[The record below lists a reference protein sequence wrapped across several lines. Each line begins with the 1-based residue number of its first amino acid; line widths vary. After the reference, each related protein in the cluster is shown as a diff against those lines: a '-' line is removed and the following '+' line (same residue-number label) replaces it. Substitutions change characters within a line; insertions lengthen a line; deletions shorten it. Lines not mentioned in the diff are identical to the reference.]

1 MFGRRGSIKLMDVF
15 GIRIGVDLS
24 WFLILFLLIFW
35 LSPNFRSTLHS
46 SDGVAYLTTV
56 VTVLLF
62 FVSLIWHELGHAFAA
77 RRQGI
82 EIRRIDLFLFGGV
95 AQMSRDARTPGEEF
109 KVAAAGPLATFC
121 FVILCLVVDLL
132 IVGPHRLVDAARL
145 DQSVRITPVLLGLSW
160 LLLMNVLILAF
171 NLVPA
176 FPLDG
181 GRITRAIVW
190 RTSGDKAR
198 GTVAAAQLGRGF
210 AAIVAGAGVWLM
222 FATRDVFSG
231 LWLVA
236 VAFLLSQAARGAI
249 LQTALN
255 ERIERVRVSDIM
267 DSEPVAIP
275 SDAPVGTALDDY
287 FLRYGWSWFPVIDGA
302 GRFMGIAQQPRLQ
315 HAFDA
320 GEGWLTVGSVLDA
333 GEARNWRVNLDR
345 PLTEVLSSESLGRL
359 GAVMAVDELG
369 VLRGVVTIE
378 QVQRALRSALGSG
391 PPPPPSAPA

>member
-1 MFGRRGSIKLMDVF
+1 MFRRPGSIKLMDVF
-15 GIRIGVDLS
+15 GIRIGVDVS

-35 LSPNFRSTLHS
+35 LSPNFRTTLHS

-56 VTVLLF
+56 ITVLLF
-62 FVSLIWHELGHAFAA
+62 FASLVWHELGHAIAA

-82 EIRRIDLFLFGGV
+82 EIRRIDLYLFGGL
-95 AQMSRDARTPGEEF
+95 AQMSRDARTPSEEF

-145 DQSVRITPVLLGLSW
+145 DQSIRITPVLLSLSW

-190 RTSGDKAR
+190 RMTADKAR
-198 GTVAAAQLGRGF
+198 GTRAAAQLGRGF
-210 AAIVAGAGVWLM
+210 ALIVAAAGVWLM

-249 LQTALN
+249 VQTALT

-275 SDAPVGTALDDY
+275 SDAPVGKALDDY
-287 FLRYGWSWFPVIDGA
+287 FLRYGWSWFPVIDAA

-315 HAFDA
+315 TAFDS

-333 GEARNWRVNLDR
+333 AEAGNWRVSLDR
-345 PLTEVLSSESLGRL
+345 PLTEVLSSDSLGRL

-391 PPPPPSAPA
+391 QA

>member
-1 MFGRRGSIKLMDVF
+1 MFRRPGSIKLMDVL
-15 GIRIGVDLS
+15 GIRIGVDPS

-35 LSPNFRSTLHS
+35 LSPNFRSVLHS

-62 FVSLIWHELGHAFAA
+62 FVSLIWHELGHALAA
-77 RRQGI
+77 RSQGI
-82 EIRRIDLFLFGGV
+82 EIRRIDLFLFGGL
-95 AQMSRDARTPGEEF
+95 AQMNRDTRSPGEEF

-121 FVILCLVVDLL
+121 FVVLCLIVDLL

-145 DQSVRITPVLLGLSW
+145 DQSIRITPVLLSLSW

-190 RTSGDKAR
+190 RMTADKAR
-198 GTVAAAQLGRGF
+198 GTRAAAQLGRGF
-210 AAIVAGAGVWLM
+210 AVIVAGGGIWLIL
-222 FATRDVFSG
+222 ATRDLFSG

-249 LQTALN
+249 VQTALT
-255 ERIERVRVSDIM
+255 ERIERVRVADIM

-275 SDAPVGTALDDY
+275 SDAAVGTALDDY
-287 FLRYGWSWFPVIDGA
+287 FLRYGWSWFPVIDGG
-302 GRFMGIAQQPRLQ
+302 GRFLGIARQPRLQ
-315 HAFDA
+315 NAFDS
-320 GEGWLTVGSVLDA
+320 GEGWLTVGSVLDDREP
-333 GEARNWRVNLDR
+333 GNWGVNLDL
-345 PLTEVLSSESLGRL
+345 PLTEVLSSDSLGRL
-359 GAVMAVDELG
+359 GAVMAVDDLG

-378 QVQRALRSALGSG
+378 QIQRALRSALGPG
-391 PPPPPSAPA
+391 PA

>member
-1 MFGRRGSIKLMDVF
+1 MFRRAGSIKLMDVF
-15 GIRIGVDLS
+15 GIRIGVDPS
-24 WFLILFLLIFW
+24 WFLILFLMIFW
-35 LSPNFRSTLHS
+35 LSPNFRSVLRS
-46 SDGVAYLTTV
+46 SEGVGYLTTV
-56 VTVLLF
+56 VTTLLF
-62 FVSLIWHELGHAFAA
+62 FVSLVWHELGHAIAA

-82 EIRRIDLFLFGGV
+82 EIRRIDLFLFGGL
-95 AQMSRDARTPGEEF
+95 AQMSRDARTPAEEF
-109 KVAAAGPLATFC
+109 KVAAAGPLATFT
-121 FVILCLVVDLL
+121 FVVLCLIVDLL

-145 DQSVRITPVLLGLSW
+145 DQSIRITPVLLSLSW

-190 RTSGDKAR
+190 RMTADKAR
-198 GTVAAAQLGRGF
+198 GTRAAAQLGRGF
-210 AAIVAGAGVWLM
+210 AVIVAGGGIWLIL
-222 FATRDVFSG
+222 ATRDLFSG

-236 VAFLLSQAARGAI
+236 VAFLLNQAARGAI
-249 LQTALN
+249 VQTALT
-255 ERIERVRVSDIM
+255 ERIESVRVADIM

-275 SDAPVGTALDDY
+275 SDAPVGRALDDY
-287 FLRYGWSWFPVIDGA
+287 FLRYGWSWFPVIDGS
-302 GRFMGIAQQPRLQ
+302 GRFLGIARQPRLQ
-315 HAFDA
+315 QAVDS

-333 GEARNWRVNLDR
+333 GEPDNCHVKLDR

-378 QVQRALRSALGSG
+378 QVQRALRSTLGSG
-391 PPPPPSAPA
+391 AA

>member
-1 MFGRRGSIKLMDVF
+1 MSRRPGSIKLMDLF
-15 GIRIGVDLS
+15 GIRIGVDPS

-35 LSPNFRSTLHS
+35 LSPNFRSVLHS
-46 SDGVAYLTTV
+46 SEVAAYVTTV

-62 FVSLIWHELGHAFAA
+62 FVSLIWHELGHALAA

-82 EIRRIDLFLFGGV
+82 EIRRIDLFLFGGL
-95 AQMSRDARTPGEEF
+95 AQMSRDTRSPGEEF

-121 FVILCLVVDLL
+121 FVVLCLIVDLL

-145 DQSVRITPVLLGLSW
+145 SESIRITPVLLSLSW

-190 RTSGDKAR
+190 RMTADKGR
-198 GTVAAAQLGRGF
+198 GTRAAAQLGRGF
-210 AAIVAGAGVWLM
+210 ALIVGGGGIWLIL
-222 FATRDVFSG
+222 ATRDVFSG

-249 LQTALN
+249 VQTALT
-255 ERIERVRVSDIM
+255 ERIERVRVADIM

-287 FLRYGWSWFPVIDGA
+287 FLRYGWSWFPVIDGG
-302 GRFMGIAQQPRLQ
+302 GRFLGIARQPRLQ
-315 HAFDA
+315 SAFDS
-320 GEGWLTVGSVLDA
+320 GEGWLSVGSVLDA
-333 GEARNWRVNLDR
+333 GDSGTWRVNLDR
-345 PLTEVLSSESLGRL
+345 PLTEVLSSDSLGRL
-359 GAVMAVDELG
+359 GAVMAVDDLG
-369 VLRGVVTIE
+369 VLKGVVTIE

-391 PPPPPSAPA
+391 SA

>member
-1 MFGRRGSIKLMDVF
+1 
-15 GIRIGVDLS
+15 
-24 WFLILFLLIFW
+24 
-35 LSPNFRSTLHS
+35 
-46 SDGVAYLTTV
+46 
-56 VTVLLF
+56 
-62 FVSLIWHELGHAFAA
+62 
-77 RRQGI
+77 
-82 EIRRIDLFLFGGV
+82 
-95 AQMSRDARTPGEEF
+95 MSRDARTPSEEF

-145 DQSVRITPVLLGLSW
+145 DQSIRITPVLLSLSW

-190 RTSGDKAR
+190 RITADKAR
-198 GTVAAAQLGRGF
+198 GTRAAAQLGRGF
-210 AAIVAGAGVWLM
+210 ALIVAAAGVWLM

-249 LQTALN
+249 VQTALT

-275 SDAPVGTALDDY
+275 SDAPVGKALDDY
-287 FLRYGWSWFPVIDGA
+287 FLRYGWTWFPVIDAA

-315 HAFDA
+315 TAFDS

-333 GEARNWRVNLDR
+333 AEVGNWRVSLDR
-345 PLTEVLSSESLGRL
+345 PLTEVLSSDSLGRL

-391 PPPPPSAPA
+391 QA

>member
-1 MFGRRGSIKLMDVF
+1 MFRRPGSIKLMDVL
-15 GIRIGVDLS
+15 GIRIGVDVS

-35 LSPNFRSTLHS
+35 LSPNFRTTLHS

-62 FVSLIWHELGHAFAA
+62 FVSLVWHELGHAIAA

-82 EIRRIDLFLFGGV
+82 EIRRIDLFLFGGL

-145 DQSVRITPVLLGLSW
+145 DQSIRITPVLLSLSW

-190 RTSGDKAR
+190 RVTADKAR
-198 GTVAAAQLGRGF
+198 GTLAAAQLGRGF
-210 AAIVAGAGVWLM
+210 AGIWLM

-249 LQTALN
+249 VQTALT

-275 SDAPVGTALDDY
+275 SDAPVGKALDDY

-315 HAFDA
+315 NAFDS

-333 GEARNWRVNLDR
+333 GESGTWRVNLDR

-378 QVQRALRSALGSG
+378 QVQRALRSTLGSG
-391 PPPPPSAPA
+391 PA

>member
-1 MFGRRGSIKLMDVF
+1 MFRRPGSIKLMDIL
-15 GIRIGVDLS
+15 GIRIGVDPS

-35 LSPNFRSTLHS
+35 LSPNFRSVLHS

-62 FVSLIWHELGHAFAA
+62 FVSLIWHELGHSLAA
-77 RRQGI
+77 RSQGI
-82 EIRRIDLFLFGGV
+82 AIRRIDLFLFGGL
-95 AQMSRDARTPGEEF
+95 AQMSRDTRTPGEEF

-121 FVILCLVVDLL
+121 FVVLCLIVDLL

-145 DQSVRITPVLLGLSW
+145 DQSIRITPVLLSLSW

-190 RTSGDKAR
+190 RVTADKAR
-198 GTVAAAQLGRGF
+198 GTRAAAQLGRGF
-210 AAIVAGAGVWLM
+210 AVIVAGGGIWLIL
-222 FATRDVFSG
+222 ATRDLFSG

-249 LQTALN
+249 VQTALT
-255 ERIERVRVSDIM
+255 ERIERVRVADIM

-275 SDAPVGTALDDY
+275 SDAPVGRALDDY
-287 FLRYGWSWFPVIDGA
+287 FLRYGWSWFPVIDGG
-302 GRFMGIAQQPRLQ
+302 GRFLGIARQPRLQ
-315 HAFDA
+315 SAFDS
-320 GEGWLTVGSVLDA
+320 GEGWLTVGSVLDDREP
-333 GEARNWRVNLDR
+333 GSWRVNLDR
-345 PLTEVLSSESLGRL
+345 PLTEVLSSDSLGRL
-359 GAVMAVDELG
+359 GAVMAVDDLG

-378 QVQRALRSALGSG
+378 QVQRALRSSLGSG
-391 PPPPPSAPA
+391 PA

>member
-1 MFGRRGSIKLMDVF
+1 MSRRPGSIKLMDVF
-15 GIRIGVDLS
+15 GIRIGVDAS

-35 LSPNFRSTLHS
+35 LSPNFRSVLHS
-46 SDGVAYLTTV
+46 SEVAAYLTTV

-62 FVSLIWHELGHAFAA
+62 FVSLIWHELGHALAA

-82 EIRRIDLFLFGGV
+82 EIRRIDLFLFGGL
-95 AQMSRDARTPGEEF
+95 AQMSRDTRSPGEEF
-109 KVAAAGPLATFC
+109 KVAAAGPLATFL
-121 FVILCLVVDLL
+121 FVVLCLIVDLL

-145 DQSVRITPVLLGLSW
+145 SESIRITPVLLSLSW

-190 RTSGDKAR
+190 RMTADKGR
-198 GTVAAAQLGRGF
+198 GTRAAAQLGRGF
-210 AAIVAGAGVWLM
+210 ALIVGGGGIWLIL
-222 FATRDVFSG
+222 ATRDVFSG

-249 LQTALN
+249 VQTALT
-255 ERIERVRVSDIM
+255 ERIERVRVADIM

-275 SDAPVGTALDDY
+275 SDAAVGTALDDY
-287 FLRYGWSWFPVIDGA
+287 FLRYGWSWFPVIDGG
-302 GRFMGIAQQPRLQ
+302 GRFLGIARQPRLQ
-315 HAFDA
+315 SAFDS

-333 GEARNWRVNLDR
+333 GDSGTWRVNLDR
-345 PLTEVLSSESLGRL
+345 PLTEVLSSDSLGRL
-359 GAVMAVDELG
+359 GAVMAVDDLG

-378 QVQRALRSALGSG
+378 QVQRALRSTLGSG
-391 PPPPPSAPA
+391 PA

>member
-1 MFGRRGSIKLMDVF
+1 MSRRPGSIKLMDLF
-15 GIRIGVDLS
+15 GIRIGVDPS

-35 LSPNFRSTLHS
+35 LSPNFRSVLHS
-46 SDGVAYLTTV
+46 SEVAAYLTTV

-62 FVSLIWHELGHAFAA
+62 FVSLIWHELGHALAA
-77 RRQGI
+77 RREGI
-82 EIRRIDLFLFGGV
+82 EIRRIDLFLFGGL
-95 AQMSRDARTPGEEF
+95 AQMSRDTLSPGEEF

-121 FVILCLVVDLL
+121 FVVLCLIVDLL

-145 DQSVRITPVLLGLSW
+145 DESIRITPVLLSLSW

-190 RTSGDKAR
+190 RITADKGR
-198 GTVAAAQLGRGF
+198 GTRAAAQLGRGF
-210 AAIVAGAGVWLM
+210 ALIVAGGGIWLIL
-222 FATRDVFSG
+222 ATRDVFSG

-249 LQTALN
+249 VQTALT
-255 ERIERVRVSDIM
+255 ERIERVRVADIM

-275 SDAPVGTALDDY
+275 SDAAVGTALDDY
-287 FLRYGWSWFPVIDGA
+287 FLRYGWSWFPVIDGG
-302 GRFMGIAQQPRLQ
+302 GRFLGIARQPRLQ
-315 HAFDA
+315 SAFDS

-333 GEARNWRVNLDR
+333 GDSGTWRVNLDR
-345 PLTEVLSSESLGRL
+345 PLTEVLSSDSLGRL
-359 GAVMAVDELG
+359 GAVMAVDDLG

-378 QVQRALRSALGSG
+378 QVQRALRSALGPG
-391 PPPPPSAPA
+391 PA

>member
-1 MFGRRGSIKLMDVF
+1 MSRRPGSIKLMDLF
-15 GIRIGVDLS
+15 GIRIGVDPS

-35 LSPNFRSTLHS
+35 LSPNFRSVLHS
-46 SDGVAYLTTV
+46 SEVAAYVTTV

-62 FVSLIWHELGHAFAA
+62 FVSLIWHELGHALAA

-82 EIRRIDLFLFGGV
+82 EIRRIDLFLFGGL
-95 AQMSRDARTPGEEF
+95 AQMSRDTRSPGEEF

-121 FVILCLVVDLL
+121 FVVLCLIVDLL

-145 DQSVRITPVLLGLSW
+145 SESIRITPVLLSLSW

-190 RTSGDKAR
+190 RMTADKAR
-198 GTVAAAQLGRGF
+198 GTRAAAQLGRGF
-210 AAIVAGAGVWLM
+210 ALIVAGGGIWLIL
-222 FATRDVFSG
+222 ATKDVFSG

-249 LQTALN
+249 VQTALT
-255 ERIERVRVSDIM
+255 ERIERVRVADIM

-275 SDAPVGTALDDY
+275 SDAAVGTALDDY
-287 FLRYGWSWFPVIDGA
+287 FLRYGWSWFPVIDGG
-302 GRFMGIAQQPRLQ
+302 GRFLGIARQPRLQ
-315 HAFDA
+315 SAFDS

-333 GEARNWRVNLDR
+333 GDSGTWRVNLDR
-345 PLTEVLSSESLGRL
+345 PLTEVLSSDSLGRL
-359 GAVMAVDELG
+359 GAVMAVDDLG

-378 QVQRALRSALGSG
+378 QVQRALRSTLGSG
-391 PPPPPSAPA
+391 PA

>member
-1 MFGRRGSIKLMDVF
+1 MSRRPGSIKLMEVF
-15 GIRIGVDLS
+15 GIRIGVDPS

-35 LSPNFRSTLHS
+35 LSPNFRSVLHS
-46 SDGVAYLTTV
+46 SEVAAYLTTV

-82 EIRRIDLFLFGGV
+82 EIRRIDLFLFGGL
-95 AQMSRDARTPGEEF
+95 AQMSRDTRSPGEEF
-109 KVAAAGPLATFC
+109 KVAAAGPLGTLC
-121 FVILCLVVDLL
+121 FVVLCLIVDLL

-145 DQSVRITPVLLGLSW
+145 DESIRITPVLLSLSW

-190 RTSGDKAR
+190 RITADKAR
-198 GTVAAAQLGRGF
+198 GTRAAAQLGRGF
-210 AAIVAGAGVWLM
+210 ALIVAGGGIWLIL
-222 FATRDVFSG
+222 ATRDVFSG

-249 LQTALN
+249 VQTALT
-255 ERIERVRVSDIM
+255 ERIERVRVADIM

-275 SDAPVGTALDDY
+275 SDAAVGTALDDY
-287 FLRYGWSWFPVIDGA
+287 FLRYGWSWFPVIDGG
-302 GRFMGIAQQPRLQ
+302 GRFLGIARQPRLQ
-315 HAFDA
+315 SAFDS

-333 GEARNWRVNLDR
+333 GDSGTWRVNLDR
-345 PLTEVLSSESLGRL
+345 PLTEVLSSDSLGRL
-359 GAVMAVDELG
+359 GAVMAVDDLG

-378 QVQRALRSALGSG
+378 QVQRALRSTLGSG
-391 PPPPPSAPA
+391 PA

>member
-1 MFGRRGSIKLMDVF
+1 MFRRPGSIKLMDVL
-15 GIRIGVDLS
+15 GIRIGVDPS

-35 LSPNFRSTLHS
+35 LSPNFRSVLHS

-62 FVSLIWHELGHAFAA
+62 FVSLVWHELGHSLAA
-77 RRQGI
+77 RSQGI
-82 EIRRIDLFLFGGV
+82 EIRRIDLFLFGGL
-95 AQMSRDARTPGEEF
+95 AQMSRDTRTPGEEF

-121 FVILCLVVDLL
+121 FVVLCLIVDLL

-145 DQSVRITPVLLGLSW
+145 DQSIRITPVLLSLSW

-190 RTSGDKAR
+190 RMSGDKAR
-198 GTVAAAQLGRGF
+198 GTRAAAQLGRGF
-210 AAIVAGAGVWLM
+210 AVIVAGGGIWLIL
-222 FATRDVFSG
+222 ATRDLFSG

-249 LQTALN
+249 VQTALT
-255 ERIERVRVSDIM
+255 ERIERVRVADIM

-275 SDAPVGTALDDY
+275 SDAPVGRALDDY
-287 FLRYGWSWFPVIDGA
+287 FLRYGWSWFPVIDG
-302 GRFMGIAQQPRLQ
+302 GGHFLGIARQPRLQ
-315 HAFDA
+315 NVFDS
-320 GEGWLTVGSVLDA
+320 GEGWLTVGSVLDDRES
-333 GEARNWRVNLDR
+333 GSWRVNLDR
-345 PLTEVLSSESLGRL
+345 PLTEVLSSDSLGRL
-359 GAVMAVDELG
+359 GAVMAVDDLG

-391 PPPPPSAPA
+391 PA